1 MNIKELKS
9 ELAKTRKE
17 LREADRRA
25 GEAERR
31 LAYAKDTEYR
41 RDSWLREAKEQWGVH
56 ESVSFDRVWEEAL
69 ALKKAATK

>member
-1 MNIKELKS
+1 MNIKELKA

-25 GEAERR
+25 GEAERH
-31 LAYAKDTEYR
+31 LAYEKDTSYR
-41 RDSWLREAKEQWGVH
+41 RESWLREAKEQWGVH
-56 ESVSFDRVWEEAL
+56 PNVSFDRVWEEAL